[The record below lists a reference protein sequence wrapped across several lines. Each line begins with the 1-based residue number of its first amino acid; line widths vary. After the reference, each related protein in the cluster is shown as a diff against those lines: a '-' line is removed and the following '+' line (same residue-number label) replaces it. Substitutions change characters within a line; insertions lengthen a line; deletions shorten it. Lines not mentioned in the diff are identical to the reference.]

1 MQQEKDYLKNL
12 LARYQ
17 SGSLSEDEK
26 KMISQWLYQLNLEE
40 SNLTLEQFNA
50 LSKKSFQEISER
62 INPPKKTKYF
72 NLFTKSH
79 AVAAS
84 LVFLL
89 GLSCWFFMQNKQQ
102 QTNSSFNREFLVVN
116 TGIGENKTI
125 RLSDSSMVILNGM
138 SKLSYPKTFSKD
150 KREVRLEGEAY
161 FEVSKN
167 PDKPFEISANG
178 FDVQVLGTS
187 FNIRSYSDEN
197 LNSVSVRTGK
207 VAVVSPLQNQ
217 ILLAGESVE
226 IENATGAWTKGK
238 INTDDVSKWKD
249 GKLIFNNQ
257 SMKSITRVLERKFN
271 VDFVF
276 KNKRIQDKIIS
287 LQIKDQSLK
296 NIMSALQLSAEF
308 QYEQNENTITIW

>member
-1 MQQEKDYLKNL
+1 
-12 LARYQ
+12 
-17 SGSLSEDEK
+17 
-26 KMISQWLYQLNLEE
+26 
-40 SNLTLEQFNA
+40 
-50 LSKKSFQEISER
+50 
-62 INPPKKTKYF
+62 
-72 NLFTKSH
+72 
-79 AVAAS
+79 
-84 LVFLL
+84 
-89 GLSCWFFMQNKQQ
+89 
-102 QTNSSFNREFLVVN
+102 
-116 TGIGENKTI
+116 
-125 RLSDSSMVILNGM
+125 M

-187 FNIRSYSDEN
+187 FNISSYGDEN
-197 LNSVSVRTGK
+197 LSSISVKTGK

-217 ILLAGESVE
+217 ILLAGEFVE
-226 IENATGAWTKGK
+226 IENATDTWTKGK

-249 GKLIFNNQ
+249 GKLIFHNQ

-296 NIMSALQLSAEF
+296 NIMSALQLSADF

>member
-12 LARYQ
+12 LSRYQ
-17 SGSLSEDEK
+17 SGNLSEDEK

-40 SNLTLEQFNA
+40 SNLTLEQFNT
-50 LSKKSFQEISER
+50 LSNKSFQEISER
-62 INPPKKTKYF
+62 INPPNKSKYF
-72 NLFTKSH
+72 NLFKKFH

-102 QTNSSFNREFLVVN
+102 QNDSSFNREFLVVN
-116 TGIGENKTI
+116 TGVGEHKTI
-125 RLSDSSMVILNGM
+125 KLSDSSMVILNGM
-138 SKLSYPKTFSKD
+138 SKLSYPKIFSED
-150 KREVRLEGEAY
+150 KREVKLVGEAY

-187 FNIRSYSDEN
+187 FNVSSYRDDN
-197 LNSVSVRTGK
+197 LSSVSVRTGK

-217 ILLAGESVE
+217 ILVAGESVE
-226 IENATGAWTKGK
+226 IENGTGAWTKGE
-238 INTDDVSKWKD
+238 INTHDVSKWKD
-249 GKLIFNNQ
+249 GKLIFHNQ

-308 QYEQNENTITIW
+308 KYEQNENTIIIW